1 MHAIQRWLTA
11 LAPNSVRSIFTV
23 AGARGILLMG
33 LLSVGTIGV
42 GTWYLTTLDAK
53 RSEDGAFRDT
63 ANLARAF
70 EEQIIRLIQACD
82 QILLSARASFARD
95 GDRFDLS
102 QWARDQKFVTDVT
115 MQIAISDKAGI
126 LTASNLPLSSTPTSI
141 RDREHFRTHIDS
153 DRDELFIS
161 PPVMGRVSGK
171 WSIHLSRRISDA
183 DGAFAGIITIAID
196 PSYLASFYE
205 SVDLKSNGMV
215 LLAGLDGIVRARVS
229 RGPQVV
235 GQSIKA
241 GMLFKRLAEAETGS
255 FITDGR
261 MDGHVRLTSYRLVRG
276 YPLVVAVGLARSD
289 VLGGLT
295 FSRILY
301 FSAAGLVSILIL
313 VFTAMLVRRQIA
325 MQRARDKLWDAAN
338 LDALTRLPNRNRLHD
353 IVNAIVA
360 NPHTRDEPFSLLLLD
375 LDNFKFINDTL
386 GHEAGDVVLRIA
398 AKRINRTCRDAC
410 LVARLGGDEFAVLL
424 YGLLSGREIEDR
436 AQRILSTLRKKM
448 DYRGQ
453 CVELSTSIGIA
464 SFPGHAAT
472 WSGIFRAADLAL
484 YRAKQAGRN
493 RVVVYSPDMLDEAE
507 KRFATLDS
515 VRSAINQNRLVPF
528 YQPKIAIESGDVVGF
543 EAVARIEHDDGRI
556 DVPKDFALALDD
568 PELSRAFGLKIV
580 ERVARDMRVWSEAGL
595 DVKSV
600 AVNLSTAELRADDY
614 AERVMTIL
622 RAHGI
627 PPKRFEIEVTETA
640 AFDENTASIRLNL
653 GAFAAEGISIALDDF
668 GTGFASL
675 THLKSLPIAQVKIDR
690 SFVGNILS
698 DTESRAIV
706 DAIVRLSHSLG
717 KSVVAEGV
725 EDQEQLAAISELGCD
740 VAQGFLFSKPV
751 HFNDVAP
758 FLLRYSVQSIASASA
773 GRTVRKVKRA
783 RASSH

>member
-1 MHAIQRWLTA
+1 MRLLKSWLTA
-11 LAPNSVRSIFTV
+11 LAPNSVRSVFTV

-42 GTWYLTTLDAK
+42 GTWYLTTLDVK
-53 RSEDGAFRDT
+53 RAEDGAFQDT

-70 EEQIIRLIQACD
+70 EENIIRLIQACD
-82 QILLSARASFARD
+82 QILLSARASFLRE
-95 GDRFDLS
+95 GERFDLA
-102 QWARDQKFVTDVT
+102 QWAYDQKFVNDVT
-115 MQIAISDKAGI
+115 MQIAISDKTGI
-126 LTASNLPLSSTPTSI
+126 LTASNLPLAATPTSI

-161 PPVMGRVSGK
+161 QPVLGRVSGK
-171 WSIHLSRRISDA
+171 WSIHLSRRISGP
-183 DGAFAGIITIAID
+183 DGSFSGIITIAID
-196 PSYLASFYE
+196 PYYLASFYE
-205 SVDLKSNGMV
+205 SVDLKNHGMV

-229 RGPQVV
+229 RGPQIV
-235 GQSIKA
+235 GQSIRA
-241 GMLFKRLAEAETGS
+241 GTLFKRLALAETGS
-255 FITDGR
+255 YVTDGR
-261 MDGHVRLTSYRLVRG
+261 MDGYERLTSYRLVRG
-276 YPLVVAVGLARSD
+276 YPLVVAVGLARSE

-301 FSAAGLVSILIL
+301 YSAAGLVSILIL
-313 VFTAMLVRRQIA
+313 IFTAMLVRRQIA
-325 MQRARDKLWDAAN
+325 MQRASDKLWDTAN

-353 IVNAIVA
+353 VVSAIVA
-360 NPHTRDEPFSLLLLD
+360 DPSTKDQPFSLLLLD

-386 GHEAGDVVLRIA
+386 GHEAGDFVLRIA
-398 AKRINRTCRDAC
+398 AKRINRTFRDAC

-424 YGLLSGREIEDR
+424 NGRSGREIEDR
-436 AQRILSTLRKKM
+436 AQHILNTLRKKM

-453 CVELSTSIGIA
+453 SVELSTSIGIA
-464 SFPGHAAT
+464 SFPDHAET

-493 RVVVYSPDMLDEAE
+493 RVVVYSPDMLVEAE

-515 VRSAINQNRLVPF
+515 VRSAINDDRVVPF
-528 YQPKIAIESGDVVGF
+528 YQPKVSIESGGMVGF
-543 EAVARIEHDDGRI
+543 EAVARIVHDDGRV
-556 DVPKDFALALDD
+556 DLPKDFALALDD

-580 ERVARDMRVWSEAGL
+580 ERVARDMRAWFDAGL
-595 DVKSV
+595 DIKSV
-600 AVNLSTAELRADDY
+600 AVNLSSAELRADDY
-614 AERVMTIL
+614 AERIMAIL
-622 RAHGI
+622 QAHEI
-627 PPKRFEIEVTETA
+627 PPTSFEIEVTETA

-653 GAFAAEGISIALDDF
+653 SAFATQGISIALDDF

-698 DTESRAIV
+698 DPESRAIV

-725 EDQEQLAAISELGCD
+725 EDQAQLAAISELGCD
-740 VAQGFLFSKPV
+740 VAQGFLFSRPI
-751 HFNDVAP
+751 HFDDVAP
-758 FLLRYSVQSIASASA
+758 FLLRYSVRSIARP
-773 GRTVRKVKRA
+773 RTELGTRKVKSA
-783 RASSH
+783 R